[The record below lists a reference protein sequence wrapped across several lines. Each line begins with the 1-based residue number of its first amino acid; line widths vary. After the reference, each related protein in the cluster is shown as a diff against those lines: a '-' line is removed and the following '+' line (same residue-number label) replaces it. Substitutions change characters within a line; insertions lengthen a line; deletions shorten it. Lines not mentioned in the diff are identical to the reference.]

1 MDESAMEAGDGGA
14 NRFQTQW
21 RLGRRSFGHFSNA
34 KDLAMRL
41 VGFLRE
47 LVPCR
52 HRDQLIRKEGLNLEE
67 ALAGVTGA
75 CLLRGE
81 ISFWGSSAF
90 LCVSRAAAS

>member
-1 MDESAMEAGDGGA
+1 
-14 NRFQTQW
+14 
-21 RLGRRSFGHFSNA
+21 
-34 KDLAMRL
+34 MRL

-52 HRDQLIRKEGLNLEE
+52 HRDQLIIRKEGLNLEE

-90 LCVSRAAAS
+90 LCVSRAAALGYYCPDDALWTRSARGDGRRSGRRRQAPTTTRATGF